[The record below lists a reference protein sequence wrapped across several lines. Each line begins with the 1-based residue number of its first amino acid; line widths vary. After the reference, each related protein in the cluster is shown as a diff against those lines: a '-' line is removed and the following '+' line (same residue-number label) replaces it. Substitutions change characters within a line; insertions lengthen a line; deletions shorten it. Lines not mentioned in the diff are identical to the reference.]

1 MLLKTKLQR
10 GGSVEIEYYVRWEG
24 GGEVGTGQE
33 IKIAAVATQ
42 EMVLV
47 SLLKT

>member
-10 GGSVEIEYYVRWEG
+10 WLSRNYVRWEG